1 MAAPELTCAAVL
13 FDMDGTLVDSTA
25 VVEAV
30 WAEFAERFDVDL
42 AELLEHAHGRLTID
56 TVREFGPPGSDPV
69 ALSAE
74 LTDQE
79 LTQLEGIVEIP
90 GAARLVADLERAGCP
105 VAVVTS
111 APRELAIRRMA
122 AAGVPQPD
130 VLVSAEDVTE
140 GKPSPQGYLMAAA
153 QLGVPAADCVV
164 FEDAEAGLRAAVAC
178 AGRVVVVGGHRSATT
193 ESLPRVADLT
203 SVGVLSAAGDRTV
216 LRLG

>member
-1 MAAPELTCAAVL
+1 MTASELACAAVL

-30 WAEFAERFDVDL
+30 WAEFADRFDVDL
-42 AELLEHAHGRLTID
+42 VELLAHAHGRLTID
-56 TVREFGPPGSDPV
+56 TVSTFCPPGSDPV

-79 LTQLEGIVEIP
+79 LTQLDGIVEIP

-111 APRELAIRRMA
+111 APRELAIRRMD
-122 AAGVPQPD
+122 AAGVAQPD

-140 GKPSPQGYLMAAA
+140 GKPSPQGYLLAAA

-164 FEDAEAGLRAAVAC
+164 FEDAEAGLRAAVAS
-178 AGRVVVVGGHRSATT
+178 GGQVVVVGSHESPTT
-193 ESLPRVADLT
+193 AAVPRVADLRPVEVA
-203 SVGVLSAAGDRTV
+203 SDGARTV